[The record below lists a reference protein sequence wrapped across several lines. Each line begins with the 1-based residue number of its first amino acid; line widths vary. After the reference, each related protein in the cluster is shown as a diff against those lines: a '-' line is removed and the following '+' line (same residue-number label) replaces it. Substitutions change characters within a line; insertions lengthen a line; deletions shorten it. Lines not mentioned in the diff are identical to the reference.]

1 MFRTLCISA
10 SLLLAAASVAS
21 AQDSLMV
28 GQYVRVSPKKAP
40 AIEGTLVSISAQE
53 LVIATSPSDT
63 VRIERKRVKVA
74 DVALA
79 TEPSPPAEGSSGSGS
94 AEPEWVRVK
103 VAQVRRGPAPS
114 LGMPLMF

>member
-10 SLLLAAASVAS
+10 SLLLAAAPLAS
-21 AQDSLMV
+21 AQDSLMA
-28 GQYVRVSPKKAP
+28 GQYVRVSPRKAP

-63 VRIERKRVKVA
+63 ARIDRKQVKVA

-79 TEPSPPAEGSSGSGS
+79 TEPGPRAVGPSGSES
-94 AEPEWVRVK
+94 TEPRWVRVK
-103 VAQVRRGPAPS
+103 VKPVRRGPAPS
-114 LGMPLMF
+114 LGMHLMF